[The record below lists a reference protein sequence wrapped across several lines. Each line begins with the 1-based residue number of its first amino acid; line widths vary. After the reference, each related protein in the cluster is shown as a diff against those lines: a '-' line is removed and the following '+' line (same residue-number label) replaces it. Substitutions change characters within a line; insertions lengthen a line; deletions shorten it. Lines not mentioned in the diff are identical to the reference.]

1 MGKRIP
7 LTSEE
12 KITLENFAAR
22 YDKTAK
28 GWRTMR
34 FVLLGM
40 TVYLTIMG
48 LREVKYCWD
57 TLSSKE
63 SIIDRLKEKETDFE
77 GLTPELWAVAEVRR
91 AAAIFEAQLD
101 IHSLALIGGVIGIL
115 LLFGAALGYVKL
127 WFHWNDAKHEL
138 VLAKILRHVLNEWTD
153 IEETKGTAVLMNEKE

>member
-63 SIIDRLKEKETDFE
+63 
-77 GLTPELWAVAEVRR
+77 LTPELWAVAEVRR